1 MKKILAII
9 LAAVLVLSFAAC
21 KKNDTN
27 NDTTAGD
34 AQTSGQAADVSASDD
49 TASSE
54 EASSEVETEVVTD
67 KEGHTVIETKAPQ
80 SSDTKTTTKGN
91 STTPSKGLNTND
103 AAACIKTYKAAVNAT
118 KQFKSGRQNMALKG
132 SITADGSLGALL
144 KIAQKPVAN
153 ALNKNSKDR
162 TDIPGKPSGMQAS
175 HMKSAS
181 AVTSGNYTTITF
193 NVKDQTQGAKADN
206 HSGSVGCAVGTLG
219 DVDNAIR
226 ELGLSVDYK
235 DGKIELTYTNC
246 KVVVKIDNTT
256 GKIVEGS
263 WAYDVNVYAN
273 GIKVSI
279 VSVNNLKGIVAFS
292 YTAKG

>member
-1 MKKILAII
+1 MV
-9 LAAVLVLSFAAC
+9 VLVLSFAAC

-34 AQTSGQAADVSASDD
+34 AQTSGQAADVSASDE

-91 STTPSKGLNTND
+91 STTPSKGFNTND
-103 AAACIKTYKAAVNAT
+103 AAACVKAYQEAVKKT

-273 GIKVSI
+273 GIKVSV

>member
-21 KKNDTN
+21 KKNDKN

-67 KEGHTVIETKAPQ
+67 KEGHTVIETKASQ
-80 SSDTKTTTKGN
+80 SSDTKNTTKG

-103 AAACIKTYKAAVNAT
+103 AAACIKAYQAAVNAT
-118 KQFKSGRQNMALKG
+118 KQFKSGRQNMSLKG

-273 GIKVSI
+273 GIKVSV

>member
-27 NDTTAGD
+27 HDTTAGD

-54 EASSEVETEVVTD
+54 EASFEVETEVVTD
-67 KEGHTVIETKAPQ
+67 KEGHTVIETKASQ
-80 SSDTKTTTKGN
+80 SSDTKG

-103 AAACIKTYKAAVNAT
+103 AAACIKAYQAAIAKT

-132 SITADGSLGALL
+132 RITADGSLGALL

>member
-21 KKNDTN
+21 KKNDKN
-27 NDTTAGD
+27 SDTTAAD
-34 AQTSGQAADVSASDD
+34 SQSSEQAADVTASDE

-54 EASSEVETEVVTD
+54 ADSSEVETEIVTD
-67 KEGHTVIETKAPQ
+67 KEGHTVIETKAQ
-80 SSDTKTTTKGN
+80 SSDNKGTTKGG
-91 STTPSKGLNTND
+91 STASKGLNTND
-103 AAACIKTYKAAVNAT
+103 AAACVKAYQAAISAT

-132 SITADGSLGALL
+132 SITADGGLGALL
-144 KIAQKPVAN
+144 SIAQKPVAN
-153 ALNKNSKDR
+153 ALANNSKDR
-162 TDIPGKPSGMQAS
+162 TDIPGNPSGMQAS

-219 DVDNAIR
+219 DVDNAIK

>member
-1 MKKILAII
+1 
-9 LAAVLVLSFAAC
+9 
-21 KKNDTN
+21 
-27 NDTTAGD
+27 
-34 AQTSGQAADVSASDD
+34 
-49 TASSE
+49 
-54 EASSEVETEVVTD
+54 
-67 KEGHTVIETKAPQ
+67 
-80 SSDTKTTTKGN
+80 
-91 STTPSKGLNTND
+91 
-103 AAACIKTYKAAVNAT
+103 
-118 KQFKSGRQNMALKG
+118 MALKG
-132 SITADGSLGALL
+132 SITADGSPGALL

-206 HSGSVGCAVGTLG
+206 HSGSVDCAVGTLG

-256 GKIVEGS
+256 GKIIEGS

>member
-21 KKNDTN
+21 KKKDTN

-34 AQTSGQAADVSASDD
+34 AQTSGQAADVSVSDD

-54 EASSEVETEVVTD
+54 EASSEVETEIVTD

-103 AAACIKTYKAAVNAT
+103 AAACIKAYQAAVNAT

-273 GIKVSI
+273 GIKVSV

>member
-1 MKKILAII
+1 
-9 LAAVLVLSFAAC
+9 
-21 KKNDTN
+21 
-27 NDTTAGD
+27 
-34 AQTSGQAADVSASDD
+34 
-49 TASSE
+49 
-54 EASSEVETEVVTD
+54 
-67 KEGHTVIETKAPQ
+67 
-80 SSDTKTTTKGN
+80 
-91 STTPSKGLNTND
+91 
-103 AAACIKTYKAAVNAT
+103 
-118 KQFKSGRQNMALKG
+118 MALKG

-181 AVTSGNYTTITF
+181 AVTNGNYTTITF
-193 NVKDQTQGAKADN
+193 KVKDQTQGAKADN

-273 GIKVSI
+273 GIKVSV

>member
-1 MKKILAII
+1 MKKIPAII

-21 KKNDTN
+21 KKNDIN
-27 NDTTAGD
+27 NDTTASD
-34 AQTSGQAADVSASDD
+34 AQTSGQAADVSASDE

-91 STTPSKGLNTND
+91 STTPSKGFNTND
-103 AAACIKTYKAAVNAT
+103 AAACVKAYQEAVKKT

-273 GIKVSI
+273 GIKVSV

>member
-1 MKKILAII
+1 M
-9 LAAVLVLSFAAC
+9 FP
-21 KKNDTN
+21 
-27 NDTTAGD
+27 
-34 AQTSGQAADVSASDD
+34 DD
-49 TASSE
+49 PASSE

-67 KEGHTVIETKAPQ
+67 KEGHTVIETKASQ
-80 SSDTKTTTKGN
+80 SSDTKNTTKG

-103 AAACIKTYKAAVNAT
+103 AAACVKAYQAAVNAT

>member
-1 MKKILAII
+1 MV
-9 LAAVLVLSFAAC
+9 VLVLSFAAC

-34 AQTSGQAADVSASDD
+34 AQTSGQAADVSAADD
-49 TASSE
+49 TASSK
-54 EASSEVETEVVTD
+54 VETEVVTD
-67 KEGHTVIETKAPQ
+67 KEGHTVIETKASQ
-80 SSDTKTTTKGN
+80 SSDTKNTNKGN
-91 STTPSKGLNTND
+91 STTPYKGLNTND
-103 AAACIKTYKAAVNAT
+103 AAACIKAYQAAVNAT

-273 GIKVSI
+273 GIKVSV

>member
-1 MKKILAII
+1 MV
-9 LAAVLVLSFAAC
+9 VLVLSFAAC
-21 KKNDTN
+21 KKNDIN

-34 AQTSGQAADVSASDD
+34 AQISGQAADVSASDE

-54 EASSEVETEVVTD
+54 ETSSEVETEVVTD

-80 SSDTKTTTKGN
+80 SSDTKTTTKGD
-91 STTPSKGLNTND
+91 STTPSKGFNTND
-103 AAACIKTYKAAVNAT
+103 AAACVKAYQEAVKKT

-246 KVVVKIDNTT
+246 KVIVKIDNTT

-273 GIKVSI
+273 GIKVSV

>member
-103 AAACIKTYKAAVNAT
+103 AAACIKAYQAAVNAT

>member
-67 KEGHTVIETKAPQ
+67 KEGHTVIETKASQ
-80 SSDTKTTTKGN
+80 SSDTKTTTKG
-91 STTPSKGLNTND
+91 STTPSKSLNTND
-103 AAACIKTYKAAVNAT
+103 AAACVKAYQEAVKKT
-118 KQFKSGRQNMALKG
+118 KQFKSGRQKMSLG
-132 SITADGSLGALL
+132 SAITADGGLGFVL
-144 KIAQKPVAN
+144 KLVQGPIDN
-153 ALNKNSKDR
+153 ALAKNSSDR
-162 TDIPGKPSGMQAS
+162 TDIPGNPSGMQAS

-181 AVTSGNYTTITF
+181 AVTNGNYTTITF
-193 NVKDQTQGAKADN
+193 NVKNQTQGAKADN

-219 DVDNAIR
+219 NVDAAIK
-226 ELGLSVDYK
+226 ELGFEVDYTN
-235 DGKIELTYTNC
+235 GKIELTYTDC

-256 GKIVEGS
+256 GKIVDGS
-263 WAYDVNVYAN
+263 WGYKVNVYAN
-273 GIKVSI
+273 GIKV
-279 VSVNNLKGIVAFS
+279 VGYTVKNLKGVVNFS

>member
-80 SSDTKTTTKGN
+80 SSDTKTTTKG

-103 AAACIKTYKAAVNAT
+103 AAACVKAYQEAVKKT
-118 KQFKSGRQNMALKG
+118 KQFKSGRQKMSLG
-132 SITADGSLGALL
+132 SAITADGGLGFVL
-144 KIAQKPVAN
+144 KLVQGPIDN
-153 ALNKNSKDR
+153 ALAKNSSDR
-162 TDIPGKPSGMQAS
+162 TDIPGNPSGMQAS

-181 AVTSGNYTTITF
+181 AVTNGNYTTITF
-193 NVKDQTQGAKADN
+193 NVKNQTQGAKADN

-219 DVDNAIR
+219 NVDAAIK
-226 ELGLSVDYK
+226 ELGFEVDYTN
-235 DGKIELTYTNC
+235 GKIELTYTDC

-256 GKIVEGS
+256 GKIVDGS
-263 WAYDVNVYAN
+263 WGYKVNVYAN
-273 GIKVSI
+273 GIKV
-279 VSVNNLKGIVAFS
+279 VGYTVKNLKGVVNFS

>member
-54 EASSEVETEVVTD
+54 EASSEVETEIVTD

-80 SSDTKTTTKGN
+80 SSDTKNTTKG

-103 AAACIKTYKAAVNAT
+103 AAACIKAYQAAIAET
-118 KQFKSGRQNMALKG
+118 KQFKSGRQSMSLKG
-132 SITADGSLGALL
+132 EITASGFLGA
-144 KIAQKPVAN
+144 IFNVAQKNIAN
-153 ALNKNSKDR
+153 ALSKNSKDR
-162 TDIPGKPSGMQAS
+162 TDIPGNPSGMKES
-175 HMKSAS
+175 HMNSAS
-181 AVTSGNYTTITF
+181 AVTSGKYTTITF
-193 NVKDQTQGAKADN
+193 NVKDQTQGPKESN
-206 HSGSVGCAVGTLG
+206 HAGSVGCAVGTLG
-219 DVDNAIR
+219 DVDRAIK
-226 ELGLSVDYK
+226 ELGLKVDYK

-263 WAYDVNVYAN
+263 WVYDVNVYAN
-273 GIKVSI
+273 GIKVSG

>member
-21 KKNDTN
+21 KKNDIN
-27 NDTTAGD
+27 NDTTASD
-34 AQTSGQAADVSASDD
+34 AQTSGQAADVSASDE

-54 EASSEVETEVVTD
+54 ETSSEVETEVVTD

-91 STTPSKGLNTND
+91 STTPSKGFNTND
-103 AAACIKTYKAAVNAT
+103 AAACVKAYQEAVKKT

-273 GIKVSI
+273 GIKVSV

>member
-1 MKKILAII
+1 MKKILATI

-27 NDTTAGD
+27 NDTTTGD

-67 KEGHTVIETKAPQ
+67 KEGHTVIETKASQ
-80 SSDTKTTTKGN
+80 SSDTKNTTKG
-91 STTPSKGLNTND
+91 STTPSKGLNTNN
-103 AAACIKTYKAAVNAT
+103 AAACIKAYQAAVNAT
-118 KQFKSGRQNMALKG
+118 KQLKSGRQNMALKG

>member
-34 AQTSGQAADVSASDD
+34 AQTSGQAADVSTSDD

-54 EASSEVETEVVTD
+54 EASSEVETEMVTD

-80 SSDTKTTTKGN
+80 SSDTKNTTKG

-103 AAACIKTYKAAVNAT
+103 AAACIKAYQAAVNAT
-118 KQFKSGRQNMALKG
+118 KQFKSGRQNMSLKG

-162 TDIPGKPSGMQAS
+162 TDIPGNPSGMQAS

-273 GIKVSI
+273 GIKVSV

>member
-21 KKNDTN
+21 KGKNKDS
-27 NDTTAGD
+27 NDTTAAD
-34 AQTSGQAADVSASDD
+34 AQSSEQAADVTASDE

-54 EASSEVETEVVTD
+54 ADSSEVETEIVTD
-67 KEGHTVIETKAPQ
+67 KEGHTVIETKAP
-80 SSDTKTTTKGN
+80 DTKGTTKGG
-91 STTPSKGLNTND
+91 SAASKGLNTND
-103 AAACIKTYKAAVNAT
+103 AAACVKAYQAAISAT

-132 SITADGSLGALL
+132 SITADGGLGALL
-144 KIAQKPVAN
+144 SIAQKPVAN
-153 ALNKNSKDR
+153 ALANNSKDR
-162 TDIPGKPSGMQAS
+162 TDIPGNPSGMQAS

-219 DVDNAIR
+219 DVDNAIK

-246 KVVVKIDNTT
+246 KVVAKIDNTT

>member
-34 AQTSGQAADVSASDD
+34 AQTSGQAADVSASDE
-49 TASSE
+49 TASYE

-103 AAACIKTYKAAVNAT
+103 AAACVKAYQAAVNAT

-273 GIKVSI
+273 GIKVSV

>member
-1 MKKILAII
+1 MIPLLPK
-9 LAAVLVLSFAAC
+9 
-21 KKNDTN
+21 T
-27 NDTTAGD
+27 
-34 AQTSGQAADVSASDD
+34 
-49 TASSE
+49 
-54 EASSEVETEVVTD
+54 SSEVETEVVTD
-67 KEGHTVIETKAPQ
+67 KEGHTVIETKASQ
-80 SSDTKTTTKGN
+80 SSDTKNTTKG

-103 AAACIKTYKAAVNAT
+103 AAACIKAYQAAVNAT

>member
-21 KKNDTN
+21 KKNGTN

-34 AQTSGQAADVSASDD
+34 AQTSGQAADVSASDE

-103 AAACIKTYKAAVNAT
+103 AAACIKAYQAAVNAT

>member
-80 SSDTKTTTKGN
+80 SSDTKTTTKG

-103 AAACIKTYKAAVNAT
+103 AAACIKAYQAAVNAT
-118 KQFKSGRQNMALKG
+118 KQFKIGRQNMALKG

-153 ALNKNSKDR
+153 ALNKYSKDR

-181 AVTSGNYTTITF
+181 AVTSGNYTTTTF

-263 WAYDVNVYAN
+263 WANDVYVYAI

>member
-54 EASSEVETEVVTD
+54 EASSEVESEVVTD
-67 KEGHTVIETKAPQ
+67 KEGHTVIETKASQ
-80 SSDTKTTTKGN
+80 SSDTKTTTKG
-91 STTPSKGLNTND
+91 STAPSKGLNTND
-103 AAACIKTYKAAVNAT
+103 AAACIKAYQAAIAKT

-193 NVKDQTQGAKADN
+193 NV
-206 HSGSVGCAVGTLG
+206 
-219 DVDNAIR
+219 
-226 ELGLSVDYK
+226 GLSVDYK

>member
-34 AQTSGQAADVSASDD
+34 AQTSGQAADVSASDE

-80 SSDTKTTTKGN
+80 SSDTKTATKGN

-103 AAACIKTYKAAVNAT
+103 AAACVKAYQEAVKKT

-181 AVTSGNYTTITF
+181 AVTNGNYTTITF

-273 GIKVSI
+273 GIKVSV

>member
-9 LAAVLVLSFAAC
+9 LAAVLVLSCAAC

-67 KEGHTVIETKAPQ
+67 KEGHTVIETKASQ
-80 SSDTKTTTKGN
+80 SSDTKNTTKG

-103 AAACIKTYKAAVNAT
+103 AAACIKAYQAAVNAT
-118 KQFKSGRQNMALKG
+118 KQFKGGRQNMALKG